1 MISLLLQPR
10 QEFSL
15 EKFSPRETLLTGS
28 INPAISSHWKMPQ
41 DFRKTFEFSVWP
53 GERIE
58 WFLRVIVN
66 IEQNCPRQQA
76 ENLFTSNW
84 AYIPCLIF
92 LLGQCKGKVK
102 VVLLLVWVFCCRNL
116 AVLRRHSVCE
126 AIQTQAGTQDN
137 TLAEDEILSAITD
150 SNGPYPETAKT
161 YQYIWPNTKINKTC
175 SEYIIIVML
184 VVIYL
189 KHRTCFINVLILS
202 ISVSLFPKQK
212 SLKELEAVM
221 YMMQ

>member
-1 MISLLLQPR
+1 MVMNDPMISLLLQPR

-92 LLGQCKGKVK
+92 LLGQCQWKVK
-102 VVLLLVWVFCCRNL
+102 VILVACLSFSAAGISPYSESIRFVKLF
-116 AVLRRHSVCE
+116 RHRLE
-126 AIQTQAGTQDN
+126 RKT
-137 TLAEDEILSAITD
+137 TLWPDEILSAITD
-150 SNGPYPETAKT
+150 SNGPCPETAKT
-161 YQYIWPNTKINKTC
+161 Y
-175 SEYIIIVML
+175 
-184 VVIYL
+184 
-189 KHRTCFINVLILS
+189 R
-202 ISVSLFPKQK
+202 
-212 SLKELEAVM
+212 
-221 YMMQ
+221 